1 MLIVPSRGA
10 CARVRGV
17 GGSFMEKPMES
28 VRAAEPVFSSAPA
41 KKRATWQPLA
51 YEKLDAAQAQSGFTG
66 LGGDNAVYS

>member
-1 MLIVPSRGA
+1 
-10 CARVRGV
+10 
-17 GGSFMEKPMES
+17 MEKPMES